1 MQEKKNGNFTYTL
14 LSSVIDKQ
22 SHRQQDIRG
31 MKVLR
36 RKEMKK
42 KISLIS
48 IVVFVFLS
56 SGIFGEKMEKKYS
69 DFNEVKSEVTRFC
82 KQQKYEEAAAVY
94 ESVLK
99 QFPEKVSTITWDL
112 AVLYSM
118 LGKTEKC
125 MDIFEYGLE
134 RKVTYSLWPGAG
146 LFKPLEKLDRFKKIM
161 ETNARLQAEAT
172 ARTEAEVA
180 VVTPEGYSDQKKY
193 PLFIALHGWG
203 GNAESFKKIWK
214 STKTG
219 KEYIQA
225 FVQSSQVVSQ
235 DAFGWSDFQLGRKD
249 ITKIYKKLI
258 RQYPVDTKQIIIG
271 GFSQGGQ
278 MALDIAIHNIIPTL
292 GFVVLKPG
300 GGIPDDFNL
309 EAVEKAVKQG
319 LRGTIITGEK
329 DHSLADQEKMVKIF
343 EQAKLPHRFI
353 INKDQG
359 HWFTKDLSQQMENA
373 INHINNKQ

>member
-1 MQEKKNGNFTYTL
+1 
-14 LSSVIDKQ
+14 
-22 SHRQQDIRG
+22 
-31 MKVLR
+31 
-36 RKEMKK
+36 
-42 KISLIS
+42 
-48 IVVFVFLS
+48 VFLS
-56 SGIFGEKMEKKYS
+56 LGIYGEKMEKKYS
-69 DFNEVKSEVTRFC
+69 NFNEVKNEVTRLY
-82 KQQKYEEAAAVY
+82 KQQKYEKAAAVY

-99 QFPEKVSTITWDL
+99 QFPEELSTITWDL
-112 AVLYSM
+112 AILYKT

-134 RKVTYSLWPGAG
+134 RKITFPLWPGAG
-146 LFKPLEKLDRFKKIM
+146 LFQPLEKLDRFKKIM
-161 ETNARLQAEAT
+161 ETNTRLQAEAT
-172 ARTEAEVA
+172 ARTGVEIIVDP
-180 VVTPEGYSDQKKY
+180 PEGYSDQKKY

-203 GNAESFKKIWK
+203 GNAESFRKIWK
-214 STKTG
+214 STKTD

-225 FVQSSQVVSQ
+225 FVQSSQVITQ
-235 DAFGWSDFQLGRKD
+235 NTYGWTDFQLGRKD
-249 ITKIYKKLI
+249 ITKIYKKLV
-258 RQYPVDTKQIIIG
+258 QEYPVDTKQVIIG

-278 MALDIAIHNIIPTL
+278 MALDIAINNIIPTI

-309 EAVEKAVKQG
+309 EAVKKAVKQG

-329 DHSLADQEKMVKIF
+329 DHSLEDQKKMAKIF

-359 HWFTKDLSQQMENA
+359 HWFTKGFSQQLENA